1 LIDFHKIWYEGYAI
15 GEHSNLVHS
24 NFLQS
29 VITTWQT
36 GELLRWER
44 HLRLL
49 MQSPGIM
56 YGNECLKYL

>member
-29 VITTWQT
+29 VITTWSIHKFVM
-36 GELLRWER
+36 WEW
-44 HLRLL
+44 H
-49 MQSPGIM
+49 
-56 YGNECLKYL
+56 